1 MKYTPHNF
9 YSSGGRESFE
19 KADLPNFTT
28 REAFF
33 MTLND
38 SQESYVTIPSTS
50 KIVW

>member
-1 MKYTPHNF
+1 MKYIPLLLF
-9 YSSGGRESFE
+9 QWGRESFE

-38 SQESYVTIPSTS
+38 SQESYVTTPSNS
-50 KIVW
+50 KMVL